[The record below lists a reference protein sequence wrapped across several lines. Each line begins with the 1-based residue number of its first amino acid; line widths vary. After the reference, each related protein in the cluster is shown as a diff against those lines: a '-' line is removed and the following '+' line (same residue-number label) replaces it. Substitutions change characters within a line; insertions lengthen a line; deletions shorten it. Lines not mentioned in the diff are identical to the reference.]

1 MTDISPT
8 PGNSGPSGEDARKGL
23 SLSEEERRWRTSV
36 ENPAKLARHRRWLH
50 LLLGIWSALTI
61 GWIVL
66 VLCRVDTFRWT
77 TAAVWAVGFINIG
90 IGIINNRRIRAGKKP
105 F

>member
-1 MTDISPT
+1 MTDISPIH
-8 PGNSGPSGEDARKGL
+8 GNAGPSATRKEF
-23 SLSEEERRWRTSV
+23 SEEERRWHATI

-50 LLLGIWSALTI
+50 LLLGIWSVLII
-61 GWIVL
+61 GWIAL
-66 VLCRVDTFRWT
+66 VLCGVDTFRWT
-77 TAAVWAVGFINIG
+77 TAAVWSAGLINIG

>member
-1 MTDISPT
+1 MTDISPIH
-8 PGNSGPSGEDARKGL
+8 GNAGPSATRKEF
-23 SLSEEERRWRTSV
+23 SEEERRWHATI
-36 ENPAKLARHRRWLH
+36 ENPAKLARNRRWLH

-90 IGIINNRRIRAGKKP
+90 IGIINNHRITTGKRP
-105 F
+105 L